1 MGSTESRRLHGRFA
15 GALFAEHDRSGRGRG
30 VAVHLVPIGMKRAGA
45 AAALKD
51 RIGLR
56 ILIGKGVR
64 RHAMMGE

>member
-1 MGSTESRRLHGRFA
+1 
-15 GALFAEHDRSGRGRG
+15 
-30 VAVHLVPIGMKRAGA
+30 MKRAGA